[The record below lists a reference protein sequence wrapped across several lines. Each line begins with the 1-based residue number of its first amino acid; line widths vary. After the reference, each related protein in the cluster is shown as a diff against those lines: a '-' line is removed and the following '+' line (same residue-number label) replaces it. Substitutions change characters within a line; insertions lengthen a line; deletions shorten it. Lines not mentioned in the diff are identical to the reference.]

1 MVEEVEMQEDVQEE
15 SNTASNGILFL
26 ELDNIGYD
34 VRNQMFEQL
43 QKVLKSDGVK
53 LSRVDFCKHA
63 LYDTP
68 QKAADSL
75 VNAIDGISMS
85 ADDLAAALQ
94 KGLDEYYAGQSQAS
108 DIIKAFVE
116 SASSRDVMPVVFSM
130 LSGDAMSHLLDQ
142 CGVPQDAVEMLSLSD
157 SGDKALRAPVWMR
170 MIRQYEA
177 PVRRCMVVASSSTAC
192 KSALSAG
199 MRCIGIPDSF
209 TAFQDFSGAQR
220 IFDSVDEVN
229 AEDLMAEFFADDV

>member
-1 MVEEVEMQEDVQEE
+1 MVEEVEVQEEVQEE
-15 SNTASNGILFL
+15 SSAASNGILFL

-43 QKVLKSDGVK
+43 QKILKKDGVK
-53 LSRVDFCKHA
+53 LSRVDFCKYA

-75 VNAIDGISMS
+75 VNAIDSISMS
-85 ADDLAAALQ
+85 ADDVAAQLQ
-94 KGLDEYYAGQSQAS
+94 KGLDEYYAGQTQSA
-108 DIIKAFVE
+108 DIIKSFVD
-116 SASSRDVMPVVFSM
+116 SATSRDVKTVVFSM
-130 LSGDAMSHLLDQ
+130 LSGETMSHLLNQ
-142 CGVPQDAVEMLSLSD
+142 CGVPQDSIEMLSLSD
-157 SGDKALRAPVWMR
+157 SGDKALRAPIWMR
-170 MIRQYEA
+170 LIRQFEA

-199 MRCIGIPDSF
+199 MRCIGVPDSF
-209 TAFQDFSGAQR
+209 TSFQDFSGSQR

-229 AEDLMAEFFADDV
+229 AEDLMSEFFADDV